1 MIVRR
6 TLFLHPSPICMIS
19 IMHLNILLWL
29 VLQPD
34 EFHGQAHEYEY
45 LHQIHH
51 SLSGNNH
58 CFRFTS
64 GRSISGFRSFK
75 HSKFSS
81 EVTVNGKLG
90 VPPIPLALLFN
101 TYTRDR
107 RTATRSSF
115 SQSRTLIPGRFEYSG
130 RLEIFSNAPIT
141 PKYFFC
147 LFNSN
152 RISDLSANIIKTF
165 VQARWIA
172 LSDTLVWTHHYVTQI

>member
-1 MIVRR
+1 MNSMGKLMNMNIFIKYI
-6 TLFLHPSPICMIS
+6 TLYLGTITASG
-19 IMHLNILLWL
+19 LLP
-29 VLQPD
+29 V
-34 EFHGQAHEYEY
+34 AV
-45 LHQIHH
+45 
-51 SLSGNNH
+51 
-58 CFRFTS
+58 
-64 GRSISGFRSFK
+64 ISGFRSFK

-165 VQARWIA
+165 VQAR
-172 LSDTLVWTHHYVTQI
+172 